1 MKDLRGSRCQ
11 KRSST
16 IRGTSTTRKELLGE
30 VRAAVSELIYP
41 TEKHWLRERDELFER
56 EIERKHDI
64 IINKAMRGP
73 RWEIVEEDVEETEKY
88 YAKAARDRTR
98 AGPTGVMGGMITLG
112 GNQMREAMG
121 LKLEMIAS
129 CGKRPAHWREAI
141 MILALKPERPEQ
153 NIRGSYRPITVQEI
167 PAKGVE
173 AALARYYDE
182 LLRANPLHPMVMAY
196 RENMSIGIALFAMTE
211 TCLHAQESKR
221 RVVMIFTDIK
231 NFFNT
236 LWKKLVEVLE
246 WERLKLRGQLWELV
260 RQWAEGVRYRADF
273 HGHMTEPV
281 IQEEGLAQGALLSPK
296 KANLI
301 SGLMAEEMEGRGRSP
316 GGGEKGS
323 GSRMVR
329 RQHFCVLRGKN
340 TNESG

>member
-1 MKDLRGSRCQ
+1 MEGEKKEGVYKIEGKTCSATRVKALAIRQAEKGGAGQAWGEFIREMRLEGKLEVDEEREEWESQAEQSSREMGNKRKGLKDLRGSRCQ

-221 RVVMIFTDIK
+221 RVVMIFTDQE
-231 NFFNT
+231 F
-236 LWKKLVEVLE
+236 LQYSVE
-246 WERLKLRGQLWELV
+246 
-260 RQWAEGVRYRADF
+260 
-273 HGHMTEPV
+273 
-281 IQEEGLAQGALLSPK
+281 
-296 KANLI
+296 KA
-301 SGLMAEEMEGRGRSP
+301 
-316 GGGEKGS
+316 GGSCG
-323 GSRMVR
+323 
-329 RQHFCVLRGKN
+329 N
-340 TNESG
+340 W